1 LPAASLTAHTATG
14 AAARAPVRQVGRARF
29 RNSAV
34 RPVATV
40 LAPEWT
46 IVRTSDGAAAPVDPS
61 IRTWSEQRAALDL
74 LNRGGTAWT
83 MVPAHEL
90 AVA

>member
-1 LPAASLTAHTATG
+1 MATG

-29 RNSAV
+29 RTAV
-34 RPVATV
+34 TRPAATIA
-40 LAPEWT
+40 APAWT
-46 IVRTSDGAAAPVDPS
+46 IIGTNDGAKAPVDS
-61 IRTWSEQRAALDL
+61 STRTWSEQRAALDT
-74 LNRGGTAWT
+74 LNRGGDAWT